1 MGRVLGG
8 SPVGEVAGGAPA
20 HHSHSSPMGVQ
31 STGWQTLR
39 CSWVV
44 SCILEAVLL
53 GVAVV
58 VVLGSRMAMRVV
70 VAAKNV
76 EVLKQAFGW

>member
-1 MGRVLGG
+1 
-8 SPVGEVAGGAPA
+8 
-20 HHSHSSPMGVQ
+20 MGVQ

-53 GVAVV
+53 GAAVA

-70 VAAKNV
+70 VAATHV
-76 EVLKQAFGW
+76 QVLKQVLDW